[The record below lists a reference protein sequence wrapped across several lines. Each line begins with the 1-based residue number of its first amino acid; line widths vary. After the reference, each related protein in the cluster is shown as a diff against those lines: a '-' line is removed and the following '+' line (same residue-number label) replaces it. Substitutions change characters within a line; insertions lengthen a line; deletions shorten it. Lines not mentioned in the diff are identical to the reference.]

1 MDPRVLAAMS
11 ANGGLITYA
20 QALDLGV
27 SPGEVRRLKRQG
39 HWVAVRRGVYTSREL
54 WDSLDE
60 WRGRPRLIARAVVL
74 TMRRAWVLSHNSAAD
89 ELDLATLRPPEPL
102 THITRPG
109 WTNAW
114 TENQVAHHLARFRP
128 DQVVEIN
135 GVRVLDA
142 ARTAIDIARYHGVL
156 HGIVA
161 CDSARRG
168 GVSQAGLVAAYEP
181 MEQWPGVKAAHTS
194 VELSDARAENVN
206 ESLGRHLVL
215 EAGIGEPDCQ
225 FPVRTDDGIKWC
237 DIRVGNHMI
246 ETDGEVKF
254 IPVAEGGVAEKPAHK
269 VAWDEK
275 KRQRLIGDRG
285 TVVTRVI
292 WEDYWGRRRPE
303 AIRRLQADHEESVR
317 RFGRDLAPEL
327 AREAAEIRARYGE
340 RRPAG

>member
-27 SPGEVRRLKRQG
+27 SPGEVRGLKRQG